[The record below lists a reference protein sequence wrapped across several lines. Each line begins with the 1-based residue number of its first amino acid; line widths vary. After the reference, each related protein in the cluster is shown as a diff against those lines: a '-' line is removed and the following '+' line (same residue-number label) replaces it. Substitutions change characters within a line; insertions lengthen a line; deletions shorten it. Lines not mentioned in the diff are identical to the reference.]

1 MGLHPWDGVTQPN
14 FELGPNTV
22 GSRTN
27 IREID
32 EAAKYSWIKA
42 PRWRGNA
49 MEVGPL
55 ARYIVGYASGTSGS
69 PTRSRAFCAP
79 WTCRSRRCSRRSVA
93 PRPARSRRSIAPSC
107 SSTSSTS

>member
-1 MGLHPWDGVTQPN
+1 LAPTPRAAH
-14 FELGPNTV
+14 
-22 GSRTN
+22 N

-55 ARYIVGYASGTSGS
+55 ARYIVGYAKGHERITDQVTGLLRTMDLPVEALFSTLGRTAA
-69 PTRSRAFCAP
+69 RALEA
-79 WTCRSRRCSRRSVA
+79 
-93 PRPARSRRSIAPSC
+93 SIAPSC